1 MGDGVKKLAVL
12 AMAGLMSVTASAANW
27 VQIDNDDTVTVYIDT
42 DSIANS
48 GGYKQ
53 LFVRG
58 DYNNLQ
64 TEAGGKRFDQMVA
77 LTQIDCKSQPKRNR
91 HLSILFR
98 IGNKQVDSIY
108 TASLWYFIYPDSVGE
123 AIVKRVCPYQK

>member
-1 MGDGVKKLAVL
+1 MKKLAILSV
-12 AMAGLMSVTASAANW
+12 AGLMSVTASAANW

-42 DSIANS
+42 DSITNS

-91 HLSILFR
+91 PLSTLFR
-98 IGNKQVDSIY
+98 MGNNRVASVD
-108 TASLWYFIYPDSVGE
+108 TAGQWNFIYPDSVGE
-123 AIVKRVCPYQK
+123 IVVKNVCP